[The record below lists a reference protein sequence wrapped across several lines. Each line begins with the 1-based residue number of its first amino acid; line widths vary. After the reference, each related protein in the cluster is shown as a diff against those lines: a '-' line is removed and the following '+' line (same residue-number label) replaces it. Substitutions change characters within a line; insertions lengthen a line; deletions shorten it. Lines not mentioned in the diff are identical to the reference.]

1 MIFDT
6 AESYILDRLRETMG
20 NVDKEKVGSAV
31 DMILATNHVF
41 VYGAGR
47 SGIIS
52 KAFAMRLVQ
61 LGITVYSIGE
71 TITPIVS
78 DRDLTILISNQGTT
92 KSTLLVAQV
101 CKNVKSK
108 IIVLTSND
116 NAPLLKFADLS
127 FILKIKKDYPDL
139 APLGTLF
146 ELNTLL
152 FFDSLIAQLM
162 SVMNENEKSM
172 RSRHAIW
179 V

>member
-1 MIFDT
+1 MIFED
-6 AESYILDRLRETMG
+6 AENYLLDKMRETMAY
-20 NVDKEKVGSAV
+20 VDKEKVKLAV
-31 DMILATNHVF
+31 DMILTTNHVF
-41 VYGAGR
+41 IYGAGR

-61 LGITVYSIGE
+61 LGITAYFIGE
-71 TITPIVS
+71 TITPILS
-78 DRDLTILISNQGTT
+78 DRDLIILISNQGTT
-92 KSTLLVAQV
+92 KSTLLVAQIS
-101 CKNVKSK
+101 KNIKAK

-127 FILKIKKDYPDL
+127 FILKIKKDHSNL
-139 APLGTLF
+139 APLGTMF
-146 ELNTLL
+146 EMSTLL

-162 SVMNENEKSM
+162 SAMNENENSM

>member
-1 MIFDT
+1 MIFNT
-6 AESYILDRLRETMG
+6 AENYILDNLRETMKH
-20 NVDKEKVGSAV
+20 VEKEKIESAV
-31 DMILATNHVF
+31 SMILETNHVF

-61 LGITVYSIGE
+61 LGITAYFIGE
-71 TITPIVS
+71 TITPIVT
-78 DRDLTILISNQGTT
+78 DRDLAILISNQGTT

-101 CKNVKSK
+101 CKKVKSK
-108 IIVLTSND
+108 IIVLTGNE
-116 NAPLLKFADLS
+116 NAPLLKYANLS
-127 FILKIKKDYPDL
+127 FILKIKKDSPEL

-152 FFDSLIAQLM
+152 FFDSFIAQLM
-162 SVMNENEKSM
+162 SVMNETEKSM

>member
-6 AESYILDRLRETMG
+6 AGNYILEQLKNTM
-20 NVDKEKVGSAV
+20 NEVDKDRIRAAV
-31 DMILATNHVF
+31 ELIQSTNHVF

-61 LGITVYSIGE
+61 LGITAYFIGE
-71 TITPIVS
+71 TITPIVT
-78 DRDLTILISNQGTT
+78 DKDLSILISNQGTT

-108 IIVLTSND
+108 IMVLTSNE
-116 NAPLLKFADLS
+116 NAPLLKYADLS
-127 FILKIKKDYPDL
+127 FILKIKNDKTDL

-152 FFDSLIAQLM
+152 FFDSMVAELM